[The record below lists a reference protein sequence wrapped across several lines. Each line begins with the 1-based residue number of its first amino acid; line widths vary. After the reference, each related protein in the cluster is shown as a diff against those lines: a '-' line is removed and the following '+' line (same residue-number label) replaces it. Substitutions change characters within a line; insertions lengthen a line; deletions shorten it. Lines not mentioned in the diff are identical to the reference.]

1 MRMASPSVSKRNRGA
16 TGPKVSSRATNMA
29 AVTSVSTV
37 GSKNVPPSA
46 WRLPPCTM
54 RAPLAVASARCC
66 STLASALASMSGPW
80 SVGPFSPS
88 PTRSWATACTSL
100 AVNASYTGACTSR
113 RLAHTHVC
121 PVLRYLLAM
130 APATAASRS
139 ASSNTMN
146 GALPPSSSDSFFT
159 VPALAFLR
167 EPFDEGSCVG
177 DLALGL
183 RERLAL
189 LSGHQRRQVLQVRHQ
204 QLVPATQHRRALPG
218 GVRGPRRECLACCL
232 DGAPCLGGAHLGH
245 RADRFARRRIQHL
258 VRGAAHGV
266 HPLAADEGTATQ
278 QIRIAQFHDTAV
290 LMQAFSP

>member
-16 TGPKVSSRATNMA
+16 TGPKVSSRASNMA

-54 RAPLAVASARCC
+54 RAPLAVASARCS
-66 STLASALASMSGPW
+66 STLASALVSISGPW

-159 VPALAFLR
+159 VPAHCAMSFL
-167 EPFDEGSCVG
+167 P
-177 DLALGL
+177 
-183 RERLAL
+183 
-189 LSGHQRRQVLQVRHQ
+189 
-204 QLVPATQHRRALPG
+204 
-218 GVRGPRRECLACCL
+218 
-232 DGAPCLGGAHLGH
+232 
-245 RADRFARRRIQHL
+245 
-258 VRGAAHGV
+258 
-266 HPLAADEGTATQ
+266 
-278 QIRIAQFHDTAV
+278 TAV
-290 LMQAFSP
+290 EPVNVTLRTLVLEVISPPIAAASPVMTLSTPAGTPARAASAAAASAE